1 MGRIFFTIWNNFS
14 KINVSVKDVGRII
27 GGKVQYNIDQG
38 IFQNACA
45 IRMSYALNYS
55 GITINRSPR
64 WATSSGKDKKWYIFK
79 VADLISFIEANLGK
93 PDITIK
99 SNIDIKSFKDKKGL
113 IVFNV
118 GWDDATGHA
127 TLWNGTGC
135 SDSCY
140 FQQASEAMLWE
151 LK

>member
-1 MGRIFFTIWNNFS
+1 MLLTTLASQSTEVPAGLHRQE
-14 KINVSVKDVGRII
+14 KI
-27 GGKVQYNIDQG
+27 
-38 IFQNACA
+38 
-45 IRMSYALNYS
+45 
-55 GITINRSPR
+55 
-64 WATSSGKDKKWYIFK
+64 KKWYIFK